1 MTNFEIIENAKIE
14 LGLDEDLILKTY
26 QDWKRLGYQVKK
38 GEKSVMACMIWFPK
52 KSKVVKSDTDSE
64 EEVNEGSFFKSK
76 AFFFSQKQVEKIA

>member
-1 MTNFEIIENAKIE
+1 MKLLNKAKIE
-14 LGLDEDLILKTY
+14 SGLDEDLILKTY

-52 KSKVVKSDTDSE
+52 KSKVKADADSE

-76 AFFFSQKQVEKIA
+76 AFFFSQNQVEKIA

>member
-14 LGLDEDLILKTY
+14 LGLEDLILKTY

-38 GEKSVMACMIWFPK
+38 GEKSVMTAMIWFPK
-52 KSKVVKSDTDSE
+52 KSKVKVDADSE
-64 EEVNEGSFFKSK
+64 EEVNDGSFFKSK

>member
-1 MTNFEIIENAKIE
+1 MTNYQIIENAKIE

-52 KSKVVKSDTDSE
+52 KSKTKVDVDY
-64 EEVNEGSFFKSK
+64 EEVNDGSFFKSK
-76 AFFFSQKQVEKIA
+76 AFFFSQNQVERIA

>member
-1 MTNFEIIENAKIE
+1 MTNYQIIENAKIE

-26 QDWKRLGYQVKK
+26 QDWKRIGYQVKK

-52 KSKVVKSDTDSE
+52 KSKVKNEVDS

-76 AFFFSQKQVEKIA
+76 AFFFSQNQVEKIA

>member
-1 MTNFEIIENAKIE
+1 MTNYQIIETTKIE

-52 KSKVVKSDTDSE
+52 KSKVKADADSE
-64 EEVNEGSFFKSK
+64 EEVNDGSFFKSK

>member
-1 MTNFEIIENAKIE
+1 MKLLNKAKIE
-14 LGLDEDLILKTY
+14 SGLDEDLILKTY

-52 KSKVVKSDTDSE
+52 KSKVKADADSE

-76 AFFFSQKQVEKIA
+76 AFFFSQNQVEKMA

>member
-1 MTNFEIIENAKIE
+1 MTNFQIIENERKE

-26 QDWKRLGYQVKK
+26 QDWKRLGYKVKK

-52 KSKVVKSDTDSE
+52 KSKVKTEVDD

-76 AFFFSQKQVEKIA
+76 AFFFSQNQVERIA

>member
-1 MTNFEIIENAKIE
+1 MTNYQIIENAKNE

-52 KSKVVKSDTDSE
+52 KSKVKNETDSE
-64 EEVNEGSFFKSK
+64 EGNDGSFFKSK
-76 AFFFSQKQVEKIA
+76 AFFFSQNQVERNA

>member
-1 MTNFEIIENAKIE
+1 MTNYEIIENAKKE

-52 KSKVVKSDTDSE
+52 KSKVKTEVDD
-64 EEVNEGSFFKSK
+64 EEVNDGSFFKSR
-76 AFFFSQKQVEKIA
+76 AFFFSQNQVERIG

>member
-1 MTNFEIIENAKIE
+1 MTNFQIIENAKNE

-52 KSKVVKSDTDSE
+52 KSKVKTEVDSV
-64 EEVNEGSFFKSK
+64 EEVNDGSFFKAK
-76 AFFFSQKQVEKIA
+76 AFFFSQNQVERIA

>member
-1 MTNFEIIENAKIE
+1 MTNYQIVENAKIE
-14 LGLDEDLILKTY
+14 FGLDEDLILKTY

-52 KSKVVKSDTDSE
+52 KSKVKVDADSE
-64 EEVNEGSFFKSK
+64 EEVNDGSFFKSK

>member
-14 LGLDEDLILKTY
+14 LGLDEDLTLKTY

-52 KSKVVKSDTDSE
+52 KSKVKAGADSE

>member
-1 MTNFEIIENAKIE
+1 MTNYQIIENAKIE

-26 QDWKRLGYQVKK
+26 QDWKRIGYQVKK
-38 GEKSVMACMIWFPK
+38 GEKSVMTCMIWFPK
-52 KSKVVKSDTDSE
+52 KSNVKVDADS

>member
-1 MTNFEIIENAKIE
+1 MTNFQIIENAKNE

-26 QDWKRLGYQVKK
+26 QDWKHLGYQVKK

-52 KSKVVKSDTDSE
+52 KSKVKNEEDF

-76 AFFFSQKQVEKIA
+76 AFFFSQNQVEKIA